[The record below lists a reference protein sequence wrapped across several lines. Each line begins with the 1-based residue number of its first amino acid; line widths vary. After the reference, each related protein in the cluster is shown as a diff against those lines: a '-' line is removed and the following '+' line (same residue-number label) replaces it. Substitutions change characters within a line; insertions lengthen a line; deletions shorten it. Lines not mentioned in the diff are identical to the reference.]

1 MNIQLPDDGKKKKSM
16 YWNVCIVLGIL
27 SFIMIGV
34 SGTGDPGY
42 YSTPPSEFLE
52 KWEYICDDGTE
63 IRGTNGIDEPPE
75 NNGVEECNDGSDE
88 DGDYGFYQ
96 TCGSL
101 MCCCSLIF
109 AISALSTKVDSHK
122 VVVIQQQPQYVPV
135 VQQPVIQQHVYQ
147 QPVMQQPMMQQ
158 PVPRP
163 QPQQP
168 VLPSQQ
174 DAWKNKAINLERARN
189 WEDAANAYEKAGL
202 YSEAGRI
209 RQENLEQSQPM
220 VQIGQVGNTVLND
233 SVMIADNSQKTCSNC
248 GNAVEANWNICPHCS
263 SQL

>member
-1 MNIQLPDDGKKKKSM
+1 MMNIQLPDDGKKKKSM

-27 SFIMIGV
+27 SFILIGA
-34 SGTGDPGY
+34 S
-42 YSTPPSEFLE
+42 
-52 KWEYICDDGTE
+52 
-63 IRGTNGIDEPPE
+63 
-75 NNGVEECNDGSDE
+75 GSD
-88 DGDYGFYQ
+88 DPSGDNVEMEM
-96 TCGSL
+96 CGSL
-101 MCCCSLIF
+101 LCCGSLIF

-147 QPVMQQPMMQQ
+147 QPVMQQP
-158 PVPRP
+158 VPRP

-189 WEDAANAYEKAGL
+189 WEDAAIAYEKAGL

-233 SVMIADNSQKTCSNC
+233 SVMIADNSPKTCSNC

>member
-27 SFIMIGV
+27 SFILIGA
-34 SGTGDPGY
+34 S
-42 YSTPPSEFLE
+42 
-52 KWEYICDDGTE
+52 
-63 IRGTNGIDEPPE
+63 
-75 NNGVEECNDGSDE
+75 GSD
-88 DGDYGFYQ
+88 DPSGDNVEMEM
-96 TCGSL
+96 CGSL
-101 MCCCSLIF
+101 LCCGSLIF

-147 QPVMQQPMMQQ
+147 QPVMQQP
-158 PVPRP
+158 VPRP

-189 WEDAANAYEKAGL
+189 WEDAAIAYEKAGL

-233 SVMIADNSQKTCSNC
+233 SVMIADNSPKTCSNC